1 MQKIQL
7 DWKNIGKMKIFN
19 VKSLLHE
26 YDELFAE
33 GLGTMK
39 DIEAKLTLKEN
50 AVPKFCRARS
60 VPYAIKE
67 AIARDLERMKKLGVI
82 EEVSYSD

>member
-1 MQKIQL
+1 
-7 DWKNIGKMKIFN
+7 
-19 VKSLLHE
+19 
-26 YDELFAE
+26 
-33 GLGTMK
+33 MK

-67 AIARDLERMKKLGVI
+67 ARGSQL
-82 EEVSYSD
+82 